1 MPDNVARNWELVD
14 LTALPGVACPC
25 GIARRGLADV
35 ADYPATL
42 HLTEISTN
50 AKTHYH
56 RRLTELYYILEA
68 GPEAAMELDEE
79 RIAVR
84 PGMALLIRPGVRH
97 RAVGRMKV
105 LIYVTP
111 KFDPK
116 DEFEV

>member
-1 MPDNVARNWELVD
+1 MTDTAERNWELVD

-25 GIARRGLADV
+25 GVARRGLADV

-42 HLTEISTN
+42 HLTEISTD
-50 AKTHYH
+50 AKAHYH
-56 RRLTELYYILEA
+56 RHLIELYFILEA
-68 GPEAAMELDEE
+68 GPDAAMELDDA

-84 PGMALLIRPGVRH
+84 PGMAILIRPGVRH

-111 KFDPK
+111 KFDPE